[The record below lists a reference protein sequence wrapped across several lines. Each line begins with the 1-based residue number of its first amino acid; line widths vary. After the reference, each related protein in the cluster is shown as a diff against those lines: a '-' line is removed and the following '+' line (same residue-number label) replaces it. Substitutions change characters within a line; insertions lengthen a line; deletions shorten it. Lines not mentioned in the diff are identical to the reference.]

1 MTTRIASAVLAGVFA
16 LAPAGNMAV
25 EARPAGVEPAVMI
38 VSSDTLRD
46 VAVAVY
52 DTAHP
57 VIYVNQTRLSQFEP
71 VMQQFFMA
79 HERGHITLHHTRAY
93 ALNGTIDGKRAA
105 IVAREL
111 EADCWASQTLARTN
125 RTAAIGA
132 ARFFAQMGPFRYD
145 HEHPSGSQRAA
156 RILACL
162 PDEGP
167 AAPR

>member
-1 MTTRIASAVLAGVFA
+1 MVTRIAGPLLAGVLA
-16 LAPAGNMAV
+16 LTPASNMDS
-25 EARPAGVEPAVMI
+25 EARPAGMEPAIAV

-52 DTAHP
+52 DSAHP
-57 VIYVNQTRLSQFEP
+57 VIYVNQVKLSQFEP

-93 ALNGTIDGKRAA
+93 ALNGTIEGKRAA

-111 EADCWASQTLARTN
+111 EADCWASQTLARTD
-125 RTAAIGA
+125 RRAALGA

-145 HEHPSGSQRAA
+145 REHPSGSQRAA

-162 PDEGP
+162 PEET
-167 AAPR
+167 AQH